1 MSDRRD
7 RPNHRR
13 CEVHL
18 VGGLVAMA
26 TSDSETGESLVQK
39 LQRTGF
45 ADDKWLTLNDTIIN
59 LDKVTLIREVG
70 R

>member
-1 MSDRRD
+1 MSD

-18 VGGLVAMA
+18 VGGVVAMA
-26 TSDSETGESLVQK
+26 TADSETGESLVQE
-39 LQRTGF
+39 LRRTGF

-59 LDKVTLIREVG
+59 LDNVTLIREVA